1 QDGQDLAPGTVT
13 GSEPSATSETA
24 SGSLVGSVTGA
35 SGALTFSLVGNATG
49 AYGQLLLN
57 PDGSYTYTLTSPA
70 TTAPNANDGPNVLS
84 ESFTYQATDALGNSV
99 TGNLV
104 VSIVDDVPTAVAS
117 ERSVTAVEIDSNLLI
132 VLDVSG
138 SMADPSGVPGLSR
151 LDLAKQAISA
161 LLDKYDD
168 LGDVK
173 VQLVTFSS
181 SATDQTS
188 VWVDVATA
196 KSLLSGLSAGGGTNY

>member
-1 QDGQDLAPGTVT
+1 M
-13 GSEPSATSETA
+13 
-24 SGSLVGSVTGA
+24 
-35 SGALTFSLVGNATG
+35 
-49 AYGQLLLN
+49 
-57 PDGSYTYTLTSPA
+57 
-70 TTAPNANDGPNVLS
+70 
-84 ESFTYQATDALGNSV
+84 
-99 TGNLV
+99 
-104 VSIVDDVPTAVAS
+104 VDDLPTAVAS

-188 VWVDVATA
+188 VWVAVSTA
-196 KSLLSGLSAGGGTNY
+196 QSLLSCLSAGGGTTSEAEVAEAKTVFGIDMTSCREILCKYIETSVVAVE

>member
-1 QDGQDLAPGTVT
+1 M
-13 GSEPSATSETA
+13 
-24 SGSLVGSVTGA
+24 
-35 SGALTFSLVGNATG
+35 
-49 AYGQLLLN
+49 
-57 PDGSYTYTLTSPA
+57 
-70 TTAPNANDGPNVLS
+70 
-84 ESFTYQATDALGNSV
+84 
-99 TGNLV
+99 
-104 VSIVDDVPTAVAS
+104 VDDLPTAVAS

-181 SATDQTS
+181 SATEQTS

-196 KSLLSGLSAGGGTNY
+196 KSLLTGLSAGGGTNYDAAVAAATTAFVTSGQLPGAQNIGTFFSAGQPPTGQRHGAASEAHSEARRGG